1 VTAHLLLLAAVIIWG
16 WTFVATKIVLAE
28 LGPLEIFVLRLAI
41 GIPCLGILLAVR
53 RTRLEFTR
61 DDTQPLV
68 IGAAVFTLHFII
80 QIGGLVTTTATNT
93 GWIIA
98 ITPLVLAVL
107 AFLFLRERL
116 GWNTLAGIIVAL
128 LGVLVL
134 VSRGSPGQLGA
145 IQTTGDW
152 LVLASTLTWSVYTV
166 VTRGLTRRRNPLA
179 VTCAILLC
187 AAAFTA
193 PLILAT
199 GDLSGA
205 FSLSW
210 QAWISMLYLAVAGTA
225 LAQAFWQIGVA
236 NVGAMRAGL
245 YLYLEPLATLAL
257 AVPVLGEPIGW
268 FTAIGGGLVLAG
280 VYVGQQRRR

>member
-1 VTAHLLLLAAVIIWG
+1 MTAHLLLLSAVIIWG
-16 WTFVATKIVLAE
+16 WTFVATKILLAE
-28 LGPLEIFVLRLAI
+28 LGPLEIFALRLAI
-41 GIPCLGILLAVR
+41 GIPCLAVLLIAR

-61 DDTQPLV
+61 EDTQPLV

-116 GWNTLAGIIVAL
+116 GWNALAGIIVAL

-134 VSRGSPGQLGA
+134 VSRGSLGQLGA
-145 IQTTGDW
+145 IQATGDW
-152 LVLASTLTWSVYTV
+152 LILASTLTWAIYTV

-179 VTCAILLC
+179 VTFAILLC

-193 PLILAT
+193 PLVVAT
-199 GDLSGA
+199 GDLSRM

-210 QAWISMLYLAVAGTA
+210 QAWVALLYLAVAGTA
-225 LAQAFWQIGVA
+225 LAQAFWQVGVA
-236 NVGAMRAGL
+236 TIGATRAGL

-257 AVPVLGEPIGW
+257 AVPVLGEPFGW
-268 FTAIGGGLVLAG
+268 FTGIGGGLVLAG
-280 VYVGQQRRR
+280 VYLGQQRR